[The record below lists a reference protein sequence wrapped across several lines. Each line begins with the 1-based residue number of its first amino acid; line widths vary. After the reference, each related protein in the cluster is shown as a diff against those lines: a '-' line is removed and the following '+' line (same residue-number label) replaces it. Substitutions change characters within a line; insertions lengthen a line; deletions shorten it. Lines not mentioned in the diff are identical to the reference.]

1 MKKSL
6 LFALQIFLF
15 TGFLITLMFAVLR
28 VSGISNPLSKRDHDE
43 MQMSRKELYDAG
55 LARLNNLQKL
65 TAYCDSLYTASYQ
78 KQTSSYQKDYTNLV
92 SQVIRRRFY
101 HGYSYYG
108 FNDNYLAFLF
118 SKISN
123 QGYSAIVKTDD
134 ILKHPMGSCSQQSIV
149 MMQLLE
155 NKGFQTRKI
164 GFHGKK
170 YGGHFCLEVFYNNS
184 WHFYDANLEPDSN
197 VLAAYDRPG
206 IDSLVANMPVLLK
219 AYSKN
224 NEEEI
229 MDIFPTY
236 KYGAVNVFPAPN
248 ALLFHKVTNFLSYTI
263 WIFFFI
269 AFVLVRRLSRRLT
282 NTQYVWNS
290 RIHFPPVHPGTST
303 ANHHSAS
310 AQGS

>member
-6 LFALQIFLF
+6 LFTLQIFLF
-15 TGFLITLMFAVLR
+15 TGFLVTLLFAVLR
-28 VSGISNPLSKRDHDE
+28 VSGIANPLSKLDHEE
-43 MQMSRKELYDAG
+43 MQMNRTELYDAG
-55 LARLNNLQKL
+55 LARLNDLQRL
-65 TAYCDSLYTASYQ
+65 TAYCDSLYAASYQ
-78 KQTSSYQKDYTNLV
+78 TQTSSYQKDYTNLV
-92 SQVIRRRFY
+92 SQVIRKRFY

-118 SKISN
+118 SKISK

-149 MMQLLE
+149 MMQLLK

-170 YGGHFCLEVFYNNS
+170 YGGHFCLEVFYNNT
-184 WHFYDANLEPDSN
+184 WHFYDANLEPDAN
-197 VLAAYDRPG
+197 VLDAYDRPG
-206 IDSLVANMPVLLK
+206 IDSLVANMPLLLK

-229 MDIFPTY
+229 TDIFPTY
-236 KYGAVNVFPAPN
+236 EYGAVNVYPAPN
-248 ALLFHKVTNFLSYTI
+248 ALLFHRITNFLTYTI
-263 WIFFFI
+263 WVFFLI
-269 AFVLVRRLSRRLT
+269 AFVLLRRLSRRLI
-282 NTQYVWNS
+282 NRQYVWNS